1 MVQVNNKGILDGVEL
16 REGGIKGDPYLERV
30 NKGHTGL
37 GADAGSLKD
46 ESKQVLNARRGLVRM
61 IIDIIL
67 GKDTTKQYK
76 EGSAAYFI
84 DKIQKIL
91 RLISLMFS
99 LFILGFIITSRINKG
114 RKDVSSSFPV
124 GSLGRSIKFEMM
136 LDTLENEHGK
146 LGGEGSFGERSKVNV
161 KGIGSK
167 DVKGQNTDYDE
178 NLEEFNSQVL
188 DDPEYWADD
197 NDKDLWDDD
206 IDEYYDMEIVSSED
220 DENDEELGNNNTNK
234 ENSNTIPNESSSQ
247 IIQGKRN
254 KGLRSKG
261 VEISLPSSLI
271 LYGRVTKE
279 DTYIN
284 GAYNIIIEEKKDGKK
299 YPKLHHGRAIY
310 KKEGKTNGNTTIPT
324 LFIIFDGTHEF
335 WTITSS
341 LDPGL
346 KPLAFLPDH
355 ALIPIRHVGPY
366 GAHSNSTWV
375 FRNNNGILKD
385 SSVRIVEN
393 SSVDFPRI
401 PVHITKATHN
411 WHIKHHRE
419 TKGRTNSNKKNVS
432 NYNTDLKVF
441 KDPYK

>member
-1 MVQVNNKGILDGVEL
+1 MVQVNNKVMLDGIEL
-16 REGGIKGDPYLERV
+16 REGGIKGDKCLERV

-37 GADAGSLKD
+37 GADVGSIKD

-61 IIDIIL
+61 VVDIIL
-67 GKDTTKQYK
+67 GKDTAKQYK

-91 RLISLMFS
+91 RLLSLVFS

-114 RKDVSSSFPV
+114 RKDVLSSFPV
-124 GSLGRSIKFEMM
+124 GSLGRSVKFEMM
-136 LDTLENEHGK
+136 LDTLESEHGK
-146 LGGEGSFGERSKVNV
+146 LSVEESLTEASKV
-161 KGIGSK
+161 KSIGGK
-167 DVKGQNTDYDE
+167 VAEGQNTDSNE

-220 DENDEELGNNNTNK
+220 DENDEELANNNTSK
-234 ENSNTIPNESSSQ
+234 ENSAAVPNESSSQ

-261 VEISLPSSLI
+261 VEVSLPSSLI

-310 KKEGKTNGNTTIPT
+310 KKEGKTNGNVTTPT

-335 WTITSS
+335 WTITTS

-411 WHIKHHRE
+411 WHVKHHRE
-419 TKGRTNSNKKNVS
+419 AKGGTNSNNKNVNS
-432 NYNTDLKVF
+432 YNADLKVF